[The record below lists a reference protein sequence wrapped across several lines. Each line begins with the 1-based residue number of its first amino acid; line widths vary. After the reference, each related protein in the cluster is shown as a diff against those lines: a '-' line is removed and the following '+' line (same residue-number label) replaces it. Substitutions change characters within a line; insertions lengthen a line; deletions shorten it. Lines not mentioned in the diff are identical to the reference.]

1 MNQED
6 QNDLV
11 PDRLLDQEDVAQTL
25 AEHDGNV
32 TEAAKAIGVAPDRL
46 RKFVRASPLLK
57 AVIDEA
63 MEQGADRAVEIL
75 FEGLRDEGSFQ
86 NRYYAAKEFL
96 RGEKGRQRGFGR
108 EASAVLE
115 IKAGEARANGGVI
128 ELKWI
133 EPPREEASTN
143 ASAKMI
149 EHEDKSR

>member
-1 MNQED
+1 MND
-6 QNDLV
+6 DLV

-25 AEHDGNV
+25 AEHDGDV
-32 TEAAKAIGVAPDRL
+32 TQTAKAIGVEPARL
-46 RKFVRASPLLK
+46 RQFVRASPFLK

-63 MEQGADRAVEIL
+63 MEQGADRAVEVL

-96 RGEKGRQRGFGR
+96 RSEKGRQRGFGR
-108 EASAVLE
+108 EASATLE

-133 EPPREEASTN
+133 EPPRDEPATS
-143 ASAKMI
+143 ARAKMI
-149 EHEDKSR
+149 EHEKADGQD